1 MTFDTSVIEFNVA
14 PVKQANAPLLEIPYP
29 RAVELFLQEF
39 ALGGKG
45 SSSFRRYCAKD
56 QQDDA
61 HGFLESCSRYHGKL
75 VDGVLCHPLLGALHR
90 AFAGHRPVCL
100 SPDIIW
106 LTLTQG
112 LANHINMNA
121 EQLRR
126 QFVEHDGKLQLVVRC
141 DGFVKGSPENP
152 WSGVFSEFSQKIK
165 EHIGPAHELIVA

>member
-14 PVKQANAPLLEIPYP
+14 PVKQANAPLSEIPYP

-45 SSSFRRYCAKD
+45 STSFRRYYAED

-75 VDGVLCHPLLGALHR
+75 VDGVLCHPLLGALHL

-112 LANHINMNA
+112 LAFHKIVHVHIDR
-121 EQLRR
+121 L
-126 QFVEHDGKLQLVVRC
+126 DLQLFHTAKF
-141 DGFVKGSPENP
+141 DQSLLDALPLGD
-152 WSGVFSEFSQKIK
+152 
-165 EHIGPAHELIVA
+165 